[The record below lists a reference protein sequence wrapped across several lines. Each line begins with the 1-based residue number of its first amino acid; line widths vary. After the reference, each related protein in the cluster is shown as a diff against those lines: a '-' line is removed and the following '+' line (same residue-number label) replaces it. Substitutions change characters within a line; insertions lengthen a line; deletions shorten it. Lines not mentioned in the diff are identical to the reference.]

1 MENMMAAGIRSYGP
15 GKFIKLID
23 EYAYEACLNQG
34 TPDEEISHEGFGWY
48 ALLVLDESARRF
60 IREIAED
67 ADDELTRDEDGLL
80 DDSEALVLHERSDGI
95 VVVDWYDHAS
105 EAREVWE
112 ELEEELADDEDEDED
127 EDEDDAEGD
136 E

>member
-1 MENMMAAGIRSYGP
+1 MIRSYGP
-15 GKFIKLID
+15 GKFIKVID

-34 TPDEEISHEGFGWY
+34 TPDEEISHEGFGWF
-48 ALLVLDESARRF
+48 ALLILDESARRF
-60 IREIAED
+60 IREFAED
-67 ADDELTRDEDGLL
+67 EKDELTSDEDGLL

-105 EAREVWE
+105 EAHAAWK

-127 EDEDDAEGD
+127 DEGD